1 MKSKEVPRMVAQM
14 FAVGE
19 QTGRLDDVL
28 LKITDFYVREVN
40 ATIETVITLIEPMI
54 MVLLGVGV
62 AIIVAGIL
70 LPMYQIT
77 ASV

>member
-1 MKSKEVPRMVAQM
+1 M
-14 FAVGE
+14 F
-19 QTGRLDDVL
+19 GR
-28 LKITDFYVREVN
+28 VN